1 MRLIIT
7 LKDGS
12 PAWGARRIQEEL
24 RRMGI
29 RVSQPTIQ
37 KVLREHGFHPR
48 NRHSQRW
55 ECFKSFACDAL
66 WAMDYLS
73 VRTIRGTWLHVL
85 LVIDLY
91 SRELMELRV
100 FDGWEADSAWTVT
113 AFVDAMAREGRRPK
127 AVLSDHGRHFLGQF
141 ERQLRV
147 LEIDQRHAPA
157 KLAFVNGCAERAIK
171 SVRMELLNHV
181 RIAGASELQWYLD
194 EYRSYYRTERA
205 HQAIGGQTPD
215 AYSRAER
222 LGDLVP
228 VESLRRR
235 RLVRRQH
242 AHGLLNSY
250 LPADAG
256 GDDGIRAA
264 A

>member
-1 MRLIIT
+1 
-7 LKDGS
+7 
-12 PAWGARRIQEEL
+12 
-24 RRMGI
+24 MGI

-37 KVLREHGFHPR
+37 KVLREHGYHPR
-48 NRHSQRW
+48 GHSRSW
-55 ECFKSFACDAL
+55 EKFKSFACDAL

-91 SRELMELRV
+91 SRELMELRA

-113 AFVDAMAREGRRPK
+113 ALADAMARERRRPR
-127 AVLSDHGRHFLGQF
+127 AVLHDHGPHFLGQF

-147 LEIDQRHAPA
+147 LEIDDRLAPA

-181 RIAGASELQWYLD
+181 RVAGVSELQWYLD

-215 AYSRAER
+215 AFGRGEE

-228 VESLRRR
+228 VEWLRRR
-235 RLVRRQH
+235 RLVQRQR

-250 LPADAG
+250 VLAEAG